1 MHYTWQVPKIR
12 RFVGLRLPSPV
23 ACWHK
28 PTSRLLPEWHPHGH
42 TLLMVGRCLG
52 AHATRSAKKFSWAGS
67 QKKGTFIARYTT
79 RTSFSWDLGNWHW
92 NLEVN
97 SAGGRL
103 NQNAHQGEARTSAF
117 CENIQTAHI
126 TAAGATD
133 EEGDLKKVHGASPT
147 PTGHI
152 PGGTQQRF

>member
-1 MHYTWQVPKIR
+1 MAPTWTH
-12 RFVGLRLPSPV
+12 
-23 ACWHK
+23 AAN
-28 PTSRLLPEWHPHGH
+28 
-42 TLLMVGRCLG
+42 GRCLG
-52 AHATRSAKKFSWAGS
+52 AHATRSELNSVGRDLKK
-67 QKKGTFIARYTT
+67 KNETFIARYTT
-79 RTSFSWDLGNWHW
+79 RTSFSWDLGNWYW

-152 PGGTQQRF
+152 PGGTPLETAVLVLDTNKATPPLRHSAPKPGACI